1 MEWSGGAMA
10 SSAEAVQKDVYQEEA
25 VSSLIMEEVTQCLKQ
40 STKEELLE
48 LMDALQVI
56 RDYLQ
61 ECH

>member
-1 MEWSGGAMA
+1 MA